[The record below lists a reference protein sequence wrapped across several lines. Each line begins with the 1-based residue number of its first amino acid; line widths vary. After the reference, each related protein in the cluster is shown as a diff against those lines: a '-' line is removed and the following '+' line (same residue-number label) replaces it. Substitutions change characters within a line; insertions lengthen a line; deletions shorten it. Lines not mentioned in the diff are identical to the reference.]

1 MRITGLMIL
10 LAWAVPA
17 FSQVEREE
25 ANRPLVLTD
34 AIGLPMSSTQVFN
47 AAVSAWAYS
56 FGQEPGARLLLQDT
70 VSGTIQGTARVNFRS
85 TGLGSREESMG
96 VITYNITIQAKN
108 GQCEVRINH
117 FLHTGNKN
125 AIGGGVNLGPLYAGD
140 RPPEKVPG
148 ISMGTA
154 TRLHAD
160 MRRQAQAHVGE
171 VMKTFAAGIR
181 RAAGQMR

>member
-1 MRITGLMIL
+1 MRFTGLLIL

-25 ANRPLVLTD
+25 AHRPLVLTD
-34 AIGLPMSSTQVFN
+34 AIGLPLSSTQVFK
-47 AAVSAWAYS
+47 AALGAWPYS

-70 VSGTIQGTARVNFRS
+70 VSGSIRGTARVNFRS

-96 VITYNITIQAKN
+96 VITYDITIQAEN
-108 GQCEVRINH
+108 GQCLVRINH
-117 FLHTGNKN
+117 FFHTGNKN
-125 AIGGGVNLGPLYAGD
+125 AMGGGVDLGPIYAGE
-140 RPPEKVPG
+140 RPPEKVRG

-154 TRLHAD
+154 TRLHED
-160 MRRQAQAHVGE
+160 MRKQAQAHVGE
-171 VMKTFAAGIR
+171 VMKAFAAGMR